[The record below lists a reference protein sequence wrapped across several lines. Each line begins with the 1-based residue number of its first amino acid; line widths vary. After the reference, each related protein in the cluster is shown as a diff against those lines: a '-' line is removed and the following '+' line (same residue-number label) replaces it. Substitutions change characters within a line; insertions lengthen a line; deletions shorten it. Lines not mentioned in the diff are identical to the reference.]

1 MDTAAVFYVNRNG
14 KPCFERRLK
23 NCCTGWTDDYREGI
37 VAVEVVEEKILFA
50 KKYKLEVKSS
60 DGWPPYRVNKFPIM
74 KEADMRAFADA
85 CNAWIEKVSGNASI
99 PIANVVVQQPI
110 ATEVDVSRAK
120 NTNAAAFN
128 ILGKPQEASAPV
140 ACPPPSYAEALLEG
154 PSKV

>member
-1 MDTAAVFYVNRNG
+1 M
-14 KPCFERRLK
+14 
-23 NCCTGWTDDYREGI
+23 
-37 VAVEVVEEKILFA
+37 
-50 KKYKLEVKSS
+50 VKSS

-110 ATEVDVSRAK
+110 ATEVDVSAK

-128 ILGKPQEASAPV
+128 ILGKATRSICSSP
-140 ACPPPSYAEALLEG
+140 CPPPSYAESLLEG